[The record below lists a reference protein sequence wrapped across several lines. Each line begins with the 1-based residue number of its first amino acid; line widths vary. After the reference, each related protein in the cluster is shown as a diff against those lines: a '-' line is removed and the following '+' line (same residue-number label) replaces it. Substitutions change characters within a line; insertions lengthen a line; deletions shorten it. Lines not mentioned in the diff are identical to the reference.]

1 MESGTESHG
10 KNLIRGII
18 AQVIMMLMLI
28 NMVLNVKHCKDF
40 GKIKVRL
47 MKQILM
53 DGFGSILDN
62 GQVEYHKMMKGKGKL
77 IDGKK
82 L

>member
-10 KNLIRGII
+10 KNLIRGIS

-28 NMVLNVKHCKDF
+28 NMVLNVKHRKDF

-47 MKQILM
+47 MK
-53 DGFGSILDN
+53 
-62 GQVEYHKMMKGKGKL
+62 
-77 IDGKK
+77 
-82 L
+82 